1 MARAASGNRLKQRL
15 ADEGRV
21 FGTWIMDA
29 RHQAIVRQIAGA
41 GFDFVVLE
49 MEHSALSWET
59 IGDFCEM
66 ARASG
71 ITPVVRPAELT
82 RESILRLL
90 EIGAMGVM
98 FHDVDDRNEV
108 EVAREWILR
117 SKSMLRPD
125 KARQAADGVALVIQ
139 IETVK
144 GLEQVD
150 DIVAAGG
157 IDVVEIGRGDLATEM
172 GYPGQR
178 THPRVIEAI
187 ERIVTVCGRHG
198 VAAGVTCL
206 DRADVEDNARRGV
219 RCLSYSTD
227 RYILEQAYVEA
238 MSAFNALD
246 LLRHDGK
253 A

>member
-1 MARAASGNRLKQRL
+1 MALRDNRLKQRL
-15 ADEGRV
+15 AAGGRA

-29 RHQAIVRQIAGA
+29 RHPSIVRQIAVA

-49 MEHSALSWET
+49 MEHSSLSWET

-71 ITPVVRPAELT
+71 ITPIVRPAELT
-82 RESILRLL
+82 RESTLRLL

-98 FHDVDDRNEV
+98 FHDVDDREEV
-108 EVAREWILR
+108 ETARDWILR
-117 SKSMLRPD
+117 SKSMQRPD
-125 KARQAADGVALVIQ
+125 KARQSADGVALVIQ
-139 IETVK
+139 VETVK
-144 GLEQVD
+144 GYERVES
-150 DIVAAGG
+150 IVSAGG

-178 THPRVIEAI
+178 SHPRVTEAI
-187 ERIVTVCGRHG
+187 DRIVAVCDRHG

-206 DRADVEDNARRGV
+206 GREDVRDIAHRGV

-227 RYILEQAYVEA
+227 RYILERTYADA
-238 MSAFNALD
+238 MGTFAALD
-246 LLRHDGK
+246 PHPQDK
-253 A
+253 